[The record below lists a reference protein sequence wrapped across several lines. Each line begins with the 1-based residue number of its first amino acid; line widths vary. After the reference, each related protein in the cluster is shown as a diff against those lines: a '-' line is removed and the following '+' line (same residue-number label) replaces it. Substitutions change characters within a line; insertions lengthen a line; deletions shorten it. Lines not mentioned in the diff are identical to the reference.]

1 MYSFYIFLSIA
12 GACLAWRAGRGNS
25 FIAVQCKKLHSNAKN
40 STVTE
45 MFNPA
50 QRSQRTK
57 QIALLTIF
65 TALYIV
71 LRFIPYTLLVGG
83 AGGYLSFSDFLAP
96 IIGILLGP
104 YFGGLTVLLGNFG
117 ALGLGKSPVFVTTP
131 FLDFLP
137 DFIAVVSVGFLMR
150 RKWLP
155 VVALN
160 AGLLALFLVDPLT
173 SVFVTIPGTSIQI
186 PFAYMHIAAFIVLL
200 SPLGRW
206 AGRWIATEGKTKL
219 LAAGL
224 IIVTFIAT
232 MMQHLMGNILFELSF
247 GQIGNPP
254 IIPAAGWPAEW
265 TVVVFAYPVERTI
278 LIVSA
283 VLVGI
288 PLIRTIQKNHF
299 LKIGKQDESNTA
311 QSKPVTS

>member
-1 MYSFYIFLSIA
+1 
-12 GACLAWRAGRGNS
+12 
-25 FIAVQCKKLHSNAKN
+25 
-40 STVTE
+40 
-45 MFNPA
+45 MFNPS

-71 LRFIPYTLLVGG
+71 LRFIPYSLVIGG

-117 ALGLGKSPVFVTTP
+117 ALGLGRTPVFVTTP

-155 VVALN
+155 VVLLN
-160 AGLLALFLVDPLT
+160 TGLLALFLVDPLT
-173 SVFVTIPGTSIQI
+173 SIFVTIPGTSISI
-186 PFAYMHIAAFIVLL
+186 PFAYLHIAAFIVLL

-206 AGRWIATEGKTKL
+206 AGKWVATFGKTKL

-224 IIVTFIAT
+224 IILCFIAT
-232 MMQHLMGNILFELSF
+232 MMQHLTGNLLFEVAF

-254 IIPAAGWPAEW
+254 IIPIAAWPSEW
-265 TVVVFAYPVERTI
+265 TLVVFAYPVERII
-278 LIVSA
+278 LIISA
-283 VLVGI
+283 VLVGL
-288 PLIRTIQKNHF
+288 PLIRTIEKNHF
-299 LKIGKQDESNTA
+299 LRIGKQDENNNTEP
-311 QSKPVTS
+311 KKELLHK

>member
-1 MYSFYIFLSIA
+1 MQKIPR
-12 GACLAWRAGRGNS
+12 CLD
-25 FIAVQCKKLHSNAKN
+25 
-40 STVTE
+40 
-45 MFNPA
+45 MFNPS

-71 LRFIPYTLLVGG
+71 LRFIPYSLVIGG

-117 ALGLGKSPVFVTTP
+117 ALGFGRAPVFITAP

-137 DFIAVVSVGFLMR
+137 DFVAVVSVGFLMQ
-150 RKWLP
+150 RKWWP

-160 AGLLALFLVDPLT
+160 AGLLALFFVDPLT
-173 SVFVTIPGTSIQI
+173 SIFVTIPGTTISI
-186 PFAYMHIAAFIVLL
+186 PFAWLHIAAFIVLL

-206 AGRWIATEGKTKL
+206 AGKWVATSGKNNL
-219 LAAGL
+219 VAAGL
-224 IIVTFIAT
+224 VILTFIGT
-232 MMQHLMGNILFELSF
+232 MMQHLTGNLLFEVTF

-254 IIPAAGWPAEW
+254 IIPTAAWPAEW
-265 TVVVFAYPVERTI
+265 TGVLFAYPVERTI
-278 LIVSA
+278 LIVCA
-283 VLVGI
+283 VLVGT
-288 PLIRTIQKNHF
+288 PLIWTIRKNHL
-299 LKIGKQDESNTA
+299 LKIGKQEQPKTA
-311 QSKPVTS
+311 STQQPTTS

>member
-1 MYSFYIFLSIA
+1 
-12 GACLAWRAGRGNS
+12 
-25 FIAVQCKKLHSNAKN
+25 
-40 STVTE
+40 VTHLI
-45 MFNPA
+45 NPS
-50 QRSQRTK
+50 QKSQRTK

-71 LRFIPYTLLVGG
+71 LRFIPYSLVIGG

-117 ALGLGKSPVFVTTP
+117 ALGLSRSPVFVTTP

-137 DFIAVVSVGFLMR
+137 DFIAVVSVGFMMR

-173 SVFVTIPGTSIQI
+173 SIFVTIPGTSISI
-186 PFAYMHIAAFIVLL
+186 PFAYMHVAAFIVLL

-206 AGRWIATEGKTKL
+206 AGKWVATASKTKL

-224 IIVTFIAT
+224 IILCFIST
-232 MMQHLMGNILFELSF
+232 MMQHLTGNLLFELAF

-254 IIPAAGWPAEW
+254 IIPLAAWPGEW
-265 TVVVFAYPVERTI
+265 ALVVFAYPLERI
-278 LIVSA
+278 VLIVSA
-283 VLVGI
+283 VLVGL
-288 PLIRTIQKNHF
+288 PLIRTIEKNHF
-299 LKIGKQDESNTA
+299 LKIGKQDENNNVQA
-311 QSKPVTS
+311 RQPVTS